1 MDTVED
7 LEAQVAALQQKVQ
20 AARAEKARLA
30 AEAEEKRLEEERL
43 REEEKKKE
51 AEETRKR
58 LAAAAAAKASSSR
71 SSVSDCFVVRW
82 VFCLTDIGLYWAPGW
97 RPPLSALLGQKAG
110 LRLLGC
116 VNQGAGEWICI
127 SGYASY

>member
-1 MDTVED
+1 
-7 LEAQVAALQQKVQ
+7 VAALQQKVQ

-58 LAAAAAAKASSSR
+58 LAAAAAAKASSSGP
-71 SSVSDCFVVRW
+71 SVSDCFVVCCQFYSYLE
-82 VFCLTDIGLYWAPGW
+82 VVGAVYSTPKTPIDPSSFLY
-97 RPPLSALLGQKAG
+97 RFTS
-110 LRLLGC
+110 
-116 VNQGAGEWICI
+116 V
-127 SGYASY
+127 STSYI